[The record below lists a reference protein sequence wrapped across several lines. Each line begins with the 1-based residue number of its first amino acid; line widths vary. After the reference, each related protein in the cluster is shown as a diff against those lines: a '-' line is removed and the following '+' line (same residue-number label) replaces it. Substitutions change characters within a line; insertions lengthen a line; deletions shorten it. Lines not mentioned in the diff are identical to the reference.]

1 VQRQE
6 LIGSPDFSQ
15 RQRKIAS
22 EQDALLGAQ
31 DVTASLRRTKQL
43 MAQNLEQTHGNISVI
58 GEGDGLGSRY
68 LGECSDLVGCCAV
81 AAMCRSAAGV
91 VFTGAMQCAAVCCT
105 CKGGCYSLMHSHV
118 YIQHPFVHAKPQH
131 VSLCG
136 WLFCISVGPS
146 VLHQGV
152 VQLPP
157 AAAAWAS
164 GALAPCTA
172 AYTMP

>member
-58 GEGDGLGSRY
+58 G
-68 LGECSDLVGCCAV
+68 AI
-81 AAMCRSAAGV
+81 ATASAATGTGV
-91 VFTGAMQCAAVCCT
+91 SCC
-105 CKGGCYSLMHSHV
+105 CDM
-118 YIQHPFVHAKPQH
+118 
-131 VSLCG
+131 
-136 WLFCISVGPS
+136 
-146 VLHQGV
+146 
-152 VQLPP
+152 
-157 AAAAWAS
+157 
-164 GALAPCTA
+164 
-172 AYTMP
+172 